1 MQSSPR
7 TTIFLG
13 LVTAGI
19 GLFYVLY
26 AAGVFGPVAQHGNDE
41 PSWLGMVFGAI
52 FLLGGS
58 AAVIKA
64 VTAPG
69 NLQASGLPTGT
80 PRWLR
85 SIYFAMVLAIV
96 GLLGVIASWV
106 AFGPGERHFTGS
118 GSFLGET
125 GGRTVF
131 GIGAVLI
138 WMVVLGMLVGALRRL
153 RARR

>member
-1 MQSSPR
+1 MQSSPKS
-7 TTIFLG
+7 TIVYG
-13 LVTAGI
+13 LLAAGI

-26 AAGVFGPVAQHGNDE
+26 AAGVFGPIAQHRNDD
-41 PSWLGMVFGAI
+41 PSWLGLVLGGI

-58 AAVIKA
+58 AVVIKA
-64 VTAPG
+64 MIAPRD
-69 NLQASGLPTGT
+69 LQANELPATV

-85 SIYFAMVLAIV
+85 SIYQIIALTIV
-96 GLLGVIASWV
+96 GLLGIAASWV

-125 GGRTVF
+125 GGRVLF

-138 WMVVLGMLVGALRRL
+138 WVAFVAMLTAVLRRL
-153 RARR
+153 RAPK